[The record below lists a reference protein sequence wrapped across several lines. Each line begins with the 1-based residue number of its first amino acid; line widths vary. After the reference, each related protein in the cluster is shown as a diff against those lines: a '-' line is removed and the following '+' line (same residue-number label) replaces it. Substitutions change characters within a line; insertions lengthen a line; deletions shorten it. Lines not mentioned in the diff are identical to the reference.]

1 MKAGFVVS
9 LAASLA
15 LALLGSGA
23 AQAVGPGKACGGFP
37 GIQCDAGCFVSKKPG
52 ARRINGM
59 SGSCV
64 RIPHFCP
71 AHIMPV
77 CGCNNQTYNN
87 ACEAARASGSILH
100 KGRCTY

>member
-1 MKAGFVVS
+1 MRRRLFC
-9 LAASLA
+9 
-15 LALLGSGA
+15 
-23 AQAVGPGKACGGFP
+23 Q
-37 GIQCDAGCFVSKKPG
+37 QKPG